1 MKKSNY
7 FFGIGTLGRDMV
19 YALTAMYL
27 MYYLTDVRQLSSKGI
42 GIVTIIMMVLR
53 IFDAVN
59 DPFCGMM
66 IDNTKCRFG
75 KFKPWLFWGSIS
87 SALLTILL
95 FVDYTVS
102 EAVYLMI
109 FTLVYLM
116 WDITYTAHDIAFW
129 SMIPALSSDGRE
141 REKIG
146 SIAKICAD
154 IGIFTIVVGI
164 IPFTKWLNGS
174 LGGMKQA
181 YFVLSVIVSLV
192 MVGFIM
198 LMLILVKEERTIVKT
213 QETTEIK
220 EILSVIVKNDQ
231 LLWIVISL
239 LLFTIAN
246 TTTTSFGIYYFQ
258 YIMGDEDLY
267 SVFAGVL
274 ALSQLAA
281 LGSFPMISQRLGRKK
296 TYALGTV
303 LVVLGYLLFFMA
315 QEIISVSIAGVLVF
329 FGEGFIQILM
339 LMFISDCVEYG
350 QWKLGRRNDSITLSL
365 QPFIAKMGSAL
376 AAGVVGFT
384 ILLIE
389 LNKAQGPADLSSQD
403 VMVFKIAMLILPMLV
418 ILLSYV
424 IYHKKYKINGA
435 FFRQIVEDLESSR

>member
-1 MKKSNY
+1 
-7 FFGIGTLGRDMV
+7 
-19 YALTAMYL
+19 
-27 MYYLTDVRQLSSKGI
+27 
-42 GIVTIIMMVLR
+42 
-53 IFDAVN
+53 
-59 DPFCGMM
+59 
-66 IDNTKCRFG
+66 
-75 KFKPWLFWGSIS
+75 
-87 SALLTILL
+87 
-95 FVDYTVS
+95 
-102 EAVYLMI
+102 MI

-220 EILSVIVKNDQ
+220 EILSVIVKNDH

-315 QEIISVSIAGVLVF
+315 QEIIAVSVAGVLVF

-424 IYHKKYKINGA
+424 IYHKKYKIDEA

>member
-1 MKKSNY
+1 M
-7 FFGIGTLGRDMV
+7 L
-19 YALTAMYL
+19 
-27 MYYLTDVRQLSSKGI
+27 
-42 GIVTIIMMVLR
+42 
-53 IFDAVN
+53 
-59 DPFCGMM
+59 
-66 IDNTKCRFG
+66 IDNTKSRFG

-164 IPFTKWLNGS
+164 IPFTKWLSG
-174 LGGMKQA
+174 LFGGMRQA

-315 QEIISVSIAGVLVF
+315 QEIIAVSVAGVLVF

-424 IYHKKYKINGA
+424 IYHKKYKINEA

>member
-59 DPFCGMM
+59 APFCGML
-66 IDNTKCRFG
+66 IDNTKSRFG

-164 IPFTKWLNGS
+164 IPFTKWLSG
-174 LGGMKQA
+174 LFGGMEQA

-424 IYHKKYKINGA
+424 IYHKKYKINEA

>member
-59 DPFCGMM
+59 APFCGML
-66 IDNTKCRFG
+66 IDNTKSRFG

-164 IPFTKWLNGS
+164 IPFTKWLSG
-174 LGGMKQA
+174 LFGGMRQA

-213 QETTEIK
+213 QETT
-220 EILSVIVKNDQ
+220 
-231 LLWIVISL
+231 
-239 LLFTIAN
+239 
-246 TTTTSFGIYYFQ
+246 
-258 YIMGDEDLY
+258 
-267 SVFAGVL
+267 
-274 ALSQLAA
+274 
-281 LGSFPMISQRLGRKK
+281 
-296 TYALGTV
+296 
-303 LVVLGYLLFFMA
+303 
-315 QEIISVSIAGVLVF
+315 
-329 FGEGFIQILM
+329 
-339 LMFISDCVEYG
+339 
-350 QWKLGRRNDSITLSL
+350 
-365 QPFIAKMGSAL
+365 
-376 AAGVVGFT
+376 
-384 ILLIE
+384 
-389 LNKAQGPADLSSQD
+389 
-403 VMVFKIAMLILPMLV
+403 
-418 ILLSYV
+418 
-424 IYHKKYKINGA
+424 
-435 FFRQIVEDLESSR
+435 